1 MQYGEGWYERL
12 TQDKSDDWMKMFI
25 NKAVEHGLKS
35 KSEWE
40 PWNASKRPA
49 RRKPDYLTW
58 VQSLCKRQI
67 DGIKKSP

>member
-1 MQYGEGWYERL
+1 
-12 TQDKSDDWMKMFI
+12 MFI